1 MSSKDLALAHQKLY
15 GLDQPLNINNVTYG
29 PVVYSQNIHEC
40 RQASENYMSNL
51 KSFIETANSLS
62 KSTQFPKT
70 HEESIAN
77 DLGDYFSL
85 TLVKLMQPNARRT
98 IEFYDLSTSLLSCR
112 KINEQIL
119 DIIHNFID
127 YHKYSGLGSSEICDG
142 NNGCFTFFTANLHFP
157 PPKNKLIFNLL
168 LFFF

>member
-1 MSSKDLALAHQKLY
+1 MSSKDLALIHQKLY
-15 GLDQPLNINNVTYG
+15 GLDQPLNINNTTYS

-40 RQASENYMSNL
+40 KQASENYMSNL
-51 KSFIETANSLS
+51 KSFIETANNLS
-62 KSTQFPKT
+62 KTTQFPKT

-98 IEFYDLSTSLLSCR
+98 IEFYDLSSSLLSCR

-119 DIIHNFID
+119 DIINNFID
-127 YHKYSGLGSSEICDG
+127 YHKYSGLGSTEICDV
-142 NNGCFTFFTANLHFP
+142 NNGCFIFFYSKFTFFPT
-157 PPKNKLIFNLL
+157 KKYT
-168 LFFF
+168 